1 MSHTAYLISDLHL
14 GPGRDPGTGE
24 WNPLEDFKADAELA
38 AFLDRI
44 SADAGAEPIELIIA
58 GDFIDYPQI
67 LPELSLKSPLNTR
80 GTTEAESLDRT
91 RVVLGQRPDVASG
104 HPAVFA
110 RLRAFMEAG
119 HSVTILVGNHD
130 IDLLWPDVWALIF
143 DAIYPPGAAGT
154 LRREAYSVTV
164 GTAARG
170 RVYIEHGHERD
181 PENCFGERMSNPFGD
196 DGTGTMRLKR
206 CYGTLFVD
214 SIYNQLEGERWF
226 IDNVK
231 PISKVIGLGL
241 KNDLFYTGGALALI
255 VKFFFTGGL
264 PPKQLATVLDDADTW
279 PAGQR
284 TAGALLNQVKD
295 DNLRDYLQERLAN
308 PQVRAEFNAGVARFN
323 EEEWREMRAGAGKQP
338 TVQAIADDRPRS
350 VLLGAE
356 EEDYYRA
363 GAREVMALD
372 PGIST
377 VVMGHTHFA
386 IDGLTTPLELPG
398 KRTAYYFNSGTW
410 TPHLRER
417 PGHGYTWAEIGDPAN
432 YVSSFTYLKFVPND
446 AGEYRAELHNWAA
459 EQG

>member
-1 MSHTAYLISDLHL
+1 
-14 GPGRDPGTGE
+14 
-24 WNPLEDFKADAELA
+24 
-38 AFLDRI
+38 
-44 SADAGAEPIELIIA
+44 
-58 GDFIDYPQI
+58 
-67 LPELSLKSPLNTR
+67 
-80 GTTEAESLDRT
+80 
-91 RVVLGQRPDVASG
+91 
-104 HPAVFA
+104 AVFA

-130 IDLLWPDVWALIF
+130 IDLLWPDVWALVF

-284 TAGALLNQVKD
+284 TPGALLNEVKD

-323 EEEWREMRAGAGKQP
+323 AEEWREMRAGADKQP

-386 IDGLTTPLELPG
+386 IDGLINPLELP
-398 KRTAYYFNSGTW
+398 
-410 TPHLRER
+410 
-417 PGHGYTWAEIGDPAN
+417 
-432 YVSSFTYLKFVPND
+432 
-446 AGEYRAELHNWAA
+446 
-459 EQG
+459 